1 VFECVVVISE
11 GSKVIV
17 GDVGVVVDVFFFFW
31 LVVVQKTANDV
42 VQIK

>member
-17 GDVGVVVDVFFFFW
+17 GDVGVVVDVFFFFGW
-31 LVVVQKTANDV
+31 WWSRRQ
-42 VQIK
+42 QMM